1 MNGKKASY
9 AIWLGVLGACILAG
23 LYTTITLFREGH
35 WLFAANDVVVWT
47 LPLGMYIFLA
57 LSSSGL
63 AMLSALPTLFGM
75 ERLAPS
81 SKRLV
86 FLALATL
93 CGAFVAIA
101 LEIGNIWSM
110 IYFIISPNLASPIW
124 WMGAL
129 YTAELLFLAVK
140 LGCLYAGDRQS
151 ALNKT
156 AGSLS
161 FLCAMA
167 APMVLG
173 AVFGTTESR
182 AVYFGP
188 MHSIFY
194 LVMALFSG
202 TALFLLHTVICHR
215 LKTGR
220 FSPYRPAVDEV
231 FYRLFA
237 WSAGAAIVITGVKSA
252 VAASTVI
259 PEFMA
264 HRTLNTPFGSLFGF
278 PLEAI
283 VGLVVPFALIMSPAV
298 RKTTTGTLA
307 TALIA
312 WAGSLVIHM
321 KILINGQRFPV
332 GPKAEQFPDIVTYAP
347 SPWEWLVALF
357 AISVML
363 LLYTLG
369 ERYLN
374 LGTDGA
380 VTR

>member
-9 AIWLGVLGACILAG
+9 AIWLGGLGACLLAG

-35 WLFAANDVVVWT
+35 WLFAANDVVVWS

-75 ERLAPS
+75 ERLEPF

-101 LEIGNIWSM
+101 LEIGNIGGM
-110 IYFIISPNLASPIW
+110 IYFILSPNMASPIW

-129 YTAELLFLAVK
+129 YTAELLFLTVK
-140 LGCLYAGDRQS
+140 LGCLYTGDRQN
-151 ALNKT
+151 ALSKT

-188 MHSIFY
+188 MVSIFY
-194 LVMALFSG
+194 LTMALFSG
-202 TALFLLHTVICHR
+202 TALFLLHSMICHR
-215 LKTGR
+215 LETGR
-220 FSPYRPAVDEV
+220 FPSHRSPVDEM

-237 WSAGAAIVITGVKSA
+237 WSAGAAIVITGVTSA
-252 VAASTVI
+252 VGMSTVI

-264 HRTLNTPFGSLFGF
+264 HRTVNTPFGSLFGF
-278 PLEAI
+278 PLEVI
-283 VGLVVPFALIMSPAV
+283 VGLMVPFALFMSPAV
-298 RKTTTGTLA
+298 RKTAIGTLA
-307 TALIA
+307 AALIA

-321 KILINGQRFPV
+321 KMLINGQRFPV
-332 GPKAEQFPDIVTYAP
+332 GPKAEQYPEVITYFP

-357 AISVML
+357 ALSVML

-380 VTR
+380 ATR

>member
-1 MNGKKASY
+1 MNGKKARY
-9 AIWLGVLGACILAG
+9 AIWLGGLGACILAG
-23 LYTTITLFREGH
+23 LYATITLFREGH
-35 WLFAANDVVVWT
+35 WLFAANDVVVWS
-47 LPLGMYIFLA
+47 LPLGMYLFLA

-75 ERLAPS
+75 KRLAPS

-101 LEIGNIWSM
+101 LEIGNIGSM

-129 YTAELLFLAVK
+129 YTAELLLLAVK
-140 LGCLYAGDRQS
+140 FGCLHIRDRQS
-151 ALNKT
+151 ALHKT
-156 AGSLS
+156 ASSLS

-188 MHSIFY
+188 MLSIFY

-215 LKTGR
+215 LEAGR
-220 FSPYRPAVDEV
+220 FSSYRPPVDEV
-231 FYRLFA
+231 FYTLLA
-237 WSAGAAIVITGVKSA
+237 WSAAAAIVITGVKSA
-252 VAASTVI
+252 VAASTVL

-264 HRTLNTPFGSLFGF
+264 HRTVNTPFGSLFGF
-278 PLEAI
+278 PLEVI
-283 VGLVVPFALIMSPAV
+283 VGLVVPFALLMSPAV
-298 RKTTTGTLA
+298 RKTATGTLA
-307 TALIA
+307 AALIA
-312 WAGSLVIHM
+312 WIGSLVIHM
-321 KILINGQRFPV
+321 KLLINGQRFPV
-332 GPKAEQFPDIVTYAP
+332 GPKAEQFPDVVTYAP
-347 SPWEWLVALF
+347 SPWEWLVALL

-380 VTR
+380 ATR